1 MLLALFS
8 WVLMSQFELC
18 PGPFIGFCSCR
29 LPSGLQISNVT
40 QIVCTWLI
48 HLLPHATNITCPYRL
63 CKDNQLMTTVASQS
77 CRCLGYQ
84 ELVCLPLHLQG
95 SAADAAAA
103 LIERAYEQVQ
113 LLSASFARCIM
124 VVEGSP
130 AFVARVWA
138 HAEALYTAAERAGV
152 ALKLTTSSGPAKSE
166 ACHAQTL
173 PCAVP

>member
-1 MLLALFS
+1 M
-8 WVLMSQFELC
+8 
-18 PGPFIGFCSCR
+18 
-29 LPSGLQISNVT
+29 
-40 QIVCTWLI
+40 
-48 HLLPHATNITCPYRL
+48 
-63 CKDNQLMTTVASQS
+63 QLMTSAASQLF
-77 CRCLGYQ
+77 RHMGHKV
-84 ELVCLPLHLQG
+84 LVCPLLHSQG

-138 HAEALYTAAERAGV
+138 HAEALYTAAERLGV

-166 ACHAQTL
+166 ACNAQT
-173 PCAVP
+173 